1 LPIAG
6 STAQQASRHFPRLA
20 HCRAVGGRQSHPAS
34 EAAGYI
40 PGTPSR
46 CQTTRRTPETSED
59 NQSQRRDAL
68 AAFPSLNAIRGTDVC
83 EGDTHL
89 PLLVPVFMV
98 FLVPFWPVQFCWVR
112 ADCAPTVSL
121 KRGHCSGGPGRL
133 SGAQAKTGAAP

>member
-1 LPIAG
+1 PSAIPADRRLDSAAGFATFPTARPLPR
-6 STAQQASRHFPRLA
+6 S
-20 HCRAVGGRQSHPAS
+20 GGRQSHPAS

-83 EGDTHL
+83 EGDTHCL
-89 PLLVPVFMV
+89 DLVRSPAALIYCKF
-98 FLVPFWPVQFCWVR
+98 FTAAQTFTLVCSHGRPPQI
-112 ADCAPTVSL
+112 VSL
-121 KRGHCSGGPGRL
+121 RGIGHLDC
-133 SGAQAKTGAAP
+133 